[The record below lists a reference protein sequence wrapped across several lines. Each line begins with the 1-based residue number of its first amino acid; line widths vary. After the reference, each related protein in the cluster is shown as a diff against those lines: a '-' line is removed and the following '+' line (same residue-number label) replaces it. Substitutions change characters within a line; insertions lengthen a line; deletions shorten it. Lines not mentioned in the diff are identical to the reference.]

1 MDMLDPEI
9 LRIWL
14 VAKPALVPLATR
26 CTSNKLSPAS
36 RPLPLPYDL
45 LPLGGRHCHRHRHR
59 HNNPAAQS
67 KCRWQSK
74 KEEKCQRQWLGCKGG
89 AGGAADAAV
98 AQAPTPQPH
107 RPTISRPSKAL
118 SHSRC
123 WGRNSSKLIF
133 SMLLALTTGTVSWKT
148 LRRRSIPF
156 HPPPPPF
163 GAPAILAFGA

>member
-74 KEEKCQRQWLGCKGG
+74 KEEKCQRQWRGGWVVKGG
-89 AGGAADAAV
+89 LV
-98 AQAPTPQPH
+98 EQQMLLSLNHPPH
-107 RPTISRPSKAL
+107 RAPL
-118 SHSRC
+118 SP
-123 WGRNSSKLIF
+123 
-133 SMLLALTTGTVSWKT
+133 A
-148 LRRRSIPF
+148 
-156 HPPPPPF
+156 PPRLCHIQDA
-163 GAPAILAFGA
+163 GEEIQVN